1 MTLVFHQ
8 TRSRLAVHHSLWLYV
23 LALVVFL
30 VVALWA

>member
-1 MTLVFHQ
+1 MTLVFHHA
-8 TRSRLAVHHSLWLYV
+8 RSRLAVHHSFWLYL